1 MTTQITQLPPA
12 PQHTDSPAVFST
24 KGDNFIAA
32 LPQFVTETNQLAVD
46 LNTAMNSAYLGNT
59 ATSTTSVTIGTGTK
73 NFTVE
78 ANKNFVKG
86 MTLKIA
92 FDATNYMIGEI
103 TSYNSSTG
111 ALAISVITTLGS
123 GTYAVWSVSPTVYYT
138 PSSFVNVILS
148 ATTLDSTYSGRLINL
163 SGNFNLSFAASATL
177 KNGWYVWLRNTGLR
191 NITLIPNGAELIDGA
206 TTGILTGGT
215 TALIFCNG
223 SSLRFVNIVNADTPS
238 KGYNNRVLVTSTSNF
253 SIPAGVTRLR
263 IYAVGK
269 GGDGHATNGSGGGG
283 GLAWGDLEV
292 FEAARILPI
301 TINSS
306 STTVMYN
313 STLAYQAN
321 AASGIT
327 GGTATISSGIFNGGA
342 STGGTGGGV
351 GGASSGTIFGTGVAG
366 SAAAGAGGSGWGG
379 NGGFG
384 GGGGIGSAS
393 SGAFSGG
400 TGANQGGRG
409 ILDPFTD
416 PLILTFNGVGQ
427 PPIIGTSPY
436 YSPYY
441 SPDGVG
447 GCYVSNNVSGN
458 PATAGNGGFG
468 AGGGGSNVSVGAGI
482 STAGNGGFGGGGG
495 GAIAQTGGIAQ
506 AGAGGYGG
514 GGGKAS
520 GGSTNNQGAG
530 GAGAVIILY

>member
-78 ANKNFVKG
+78 TNKNFVKG

-92 FDATNYMIGEI
+92 YDATNYMIGEI

-111 ALAISVITTLGS
+111 ALVISVLSALGS

-138 PSSFVNVILS
+138 PSTVEVLVTGNTTLDYSSSGKLISVSGLVTIS
-148 ATTLDSTYSGRLINL
+148 TAAATTLGNGWFVWIRNTGVRDVTIDPNASELVEGLST
-163 SGNFNLSFAASATL
+163 ATL
-177 KNGWYVWLRNTGLR
+177 KSGSVALLKCNG
-191 NITLIPNGAELIDGA
+191 
-206 TTGILTGGT
+206 
-215 TALIFCNG
+215 TALQLIM
-223 SSLRFVNIVNADTPS
+223 LVNTNIPD
-238 KGYNNRVLVTSTSNF
+238 KGFKNKALVTTTSTWTK
-253 SIPAGVTRLR
+253 PAGVTRVR
-263 IYAVGK
+263 AYAVGA
-269 GGDGHATNGSGGGG
+269 GAAGHAVNGSGAGG
-283 GLAWGDLEV
+283 GLAWAEIDMSNLTQLFIDV
-292 FEAARILPI
+292 
-301 TINSS
+301 NSS
-306 STTVMYN
+306 QSAVSTASGTV
-313 STLAYQAN
+313 LLAN
-321 AASGIT
+321 AASGVT
-327 GGTATISSGIFNGGA
+327 AGTATINGTYAFNGGA
-342 STGGTGGGV
+342 STGGAGGGV

-366 SAAAGAGGSGWGG
+366 SATAGAGGSGWGG
-379 NGGFG
+379 NGSSG

-416 PLILTFNGVGQ
+416 PLILTFNEMGQ
-427 PPIIGTSPY
+427 PPIAGT
-436 YSPYY
+436 SPYY

-447 GCYVSNNVSGN
+447 GCFASTAVNGSPV
-458 PATAGNGGFG
+458 TAGNGGFG
-468 AGGGGSNVSVGAGI
+468 AGGGGSNVDTGAGI

-495 GAIAQTGGIAQ
+495 GAIAKIGGIAQ

>member
-59 ATSTTSVTIGTGTK
+59 ATSTTSVAIGTGTK

-78 ANKNFVKG
+78 TNKNFVKG
-86 MTLKIA
+86 MTLKIT
-92 FDATNYMIGEI
+92 FDSANYIIGEI
-103 TSYNSSTG
+103 TSYTPSTG
-111 ALAISVITTLGS
+111 ALVVSVLATLGS
-123 GTYAVWSVSPTVYYT
+123 GTYAAWSISPTVYYT
-138 PSSFVNVILS
+138 PILLDQSFNSNITLFSTQSGTMYSMSGATTVTLS
-148 ATTLDSTYSGRLINL
+148 A
-163 SGNFNLSFAASATL
+163 AATL
-177 KNGWYVWLRNTGLR
+177 KNGWYVYIKNVGVDNVT
-191 NITLIPNGAELIDGA
+191 IQANGAETINGTNTAVVKSGSFVLITCNGVSFTYIPIVDTNTPDRGYKNKALITA
-206 TTGILTGGT
+206 TGTFDLPVGT
-215 TALIFCNG
+215 TRCRAY
-223 SSLRFVNIVNADTPS
+223 V
-238 KGYNNRVLVTSTSNF
+238 
-253 SIPAGVTRLR
+253 
-263 IYAVGK
+263 VGQ
-269 GGDGHATNGSGGGG
+269 GASGHATNGSGGGG
-283 GLAWGDLEV
+283 GLAWGDFIITSSTRQLS
-292 FEAARILPI
+292 I

-306 STTVMYN
+306 VSNLTYN
-313 STLAYQAN
+313 GQTHLAAN
-321 AASGIT
+321 AASGTT
-327 GGTATISSGIFNGGA
+327 GGTAAINPSLVFNGGT
-342 STGGTGGGV
+342 STGGAGGGV

-366 SAAAGAGGSGWGG
+366 SATAGAGGSGWGG
-379 NGGFG
+379 NGSGL

-393 SGAFSGG
+393 GGGFSGG

-416 PLILTFNGVGQ
+416 PLILTFNEMGQ
-427 PPIIGTSPY
+427 PPITGT
-436 YSPYY
+436 SPYY

-447 GCYVSNNVSGN
+447 GCSASNGASGN

>member
-1 MTTQITQLPPA
+1 MPTQITQFPPA

-32 LPQFVTETNQLAVD
+32 FPQFVTEANQLAAD
-46 LNTAMNSAYLGNT
+46 LNVAMNSAYLGNT
-59 ATSTTSVTIGTGTK
+59 ATSTTSVAIGTGTK

-78 ANKNFVKG
+78 VNKNFVKG

-111 ALAISVITTLGS
+111 ALVISVITTLGS

-138 PSSFVNVILS
+138 PSIIKYYLTAS
-148 ATTLDSTYSGRLINL
+148 TTLDYTVSGKVIEV
-163 SGNFNLSFAASATL
+163 SGNFSIFFAPSATL
-177 KNGWYVWLRNTGLR
+177 GNGWYIWMKNVGVRD
-191 NITLIPNGAELIDGA
+191 ITLDPSGSETIDGNSTA
-206 TTGILTGGT
+206 ILKPGC
-215 TALIFCNG
+215 LFLVYCNG
-223 SSLRFVNIVNADTPS
+223 TSLQVLTIVNADTPD
-238 KGYNNRVLVTSTSNF
+238 KGFKNRALVTTTSTWTK
-253 SIPAGVTRLR
+253 PVGVTRVR
-263 IYAVGK
+263 AYAVGA
-269 GGDGHATNGSGGGG
+269 GAAGHVVNGSGAGG
-283 GLAWGDLEV
+283 GLAWADIDMSNLTQLFIDV
-292 FEAARILPI
+292 
-301 TINSS
+301 NSS
-306 STTVMYN
+306 QSAVSTASGTV
-313 STLAYQAN
+313 LLAN
-321 AASGIT
+321 AASGVT
-327 GGTATISSGIFNGGA
+327 PGTASINGTYAFNGGA
-342 STGGTGGGV
+342 STGGAGGGV

-366 SAAAGAGGSGWGG
+366 SATAAAGGSGWGG
-379 NGGFG
+379 NGSAG

-393 SGAFSGG
+393 GGAFSGG

-409 ILDPFTD
+409 ILNPFTD
-416 PLILTFNGVGQ
+416 PLILTFNGAGQ
-427 PPIIGTSPY
+427 PHSSAGT
-436 YSPYY
+436 SPYY

-447 GCYVSNNVSGN
+447 GCSASAGVSGN

-468 AGGGGSNVSVGAGI
+468 AGGGGSDVSVGAGT

-495 GAIAQTGGIAQ
+495 SAVAQTSGIAN